1 MEPYY
6 YRGEKGTNIGP
17 LELDELD
24 RFHTSGIISDSTM
37 IIEVGS
43 DCWER
48 YDVVCSNVIESLQA
62 ASEWTPP
69 ELPVDEI
76 APEQI
81 LIEGQTQFTEQAL
94 PQENYIAPEHTN
106 LIVDES
112 IPPLNLPTP
121 TPAASPSAAPPSP
134 TAEAGWMA
142 AKVVYAAIIMSWFM
156 VINGSSLSDLP
167 FVLGVMAVLVAI
179 GFVGQIAD
187 KRINLQYA
195 RGVKKTGWRKLTPVR
210 TAKLFI
216 LVMGICFALGYAS
229 GMIRFG

>member
-94 PQENYIAPEHTN
+94 PSPALPSPALPSPALPSPALPSPASAPATSTSVSPLVIALIKIAWVFYAF
-106 LIVDES
+106 LIVVTLFLVIGS
-112 IPPLNLPTP
+112 F
-121 TPAASPSAAPPSP
+121 
-134 TAEAGWMA
+134 AGGFA
-142 AKVVYAAIIMSWFM
+142 IADLAAIL
-156 VINGSSLSDLP
+156 VA
-167 FVLGVMAVLVAI
+167 VAVLAAI
-179 GFVGQIAD
+179 RFC
-187 KRINLQYA
+187 L
-195 RGVKKTGWRKLTPVR
+195 KTIERKLN
-210 TAKLFI
+210 I
-216 LVMGICFALGYAS
+216 
-229 GMIRFG
+229 